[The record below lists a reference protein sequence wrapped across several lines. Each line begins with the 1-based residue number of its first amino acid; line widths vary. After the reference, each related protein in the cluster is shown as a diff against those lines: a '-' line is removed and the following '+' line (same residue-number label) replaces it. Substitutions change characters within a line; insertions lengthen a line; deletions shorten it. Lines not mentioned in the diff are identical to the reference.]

1 MTPTPS
7 KRALQWHQ
15 AHRRENFAAS
25 QRLEGI
31 HTPLTRA
38 GNTAPPPDAG
48 RTDREVH
55 GQAQALIRAGDS
67 A

>member
-15 AHRRENFAAS
+15 AHRRENFMAS

-38 GNTAPPPDAG
+38 GNNASLPTRA
-48 RTDREVH
+48 E
-55 GQAQALIRAGDS
+55 LIEKYTGNRKR
-67 A
+67 

>member
-38 GNTAPPPDAG
+38 GNTAPLPTRA
-48 RTDREVH
+48 E
-55 GQAQALIRAGDS
+55 LIEKYTGKRKR
-67 A
+67 